1 MPQPPSMTR
10 PPLSLVAL
18 CAAATVVVA
27 LAGAATATVESRERA
42 KGAAPS
48 SPACREGRL
57 STSYLRRVNRVLRAR
72 HDAWGRTLL
81 SSPRGPTYER
91 IERYLPPL
99 FFARGRNGRPLTDSG
114 VHYTH
119 FSQPERPRGATSFAL
134 HVADGSQVI
143 TRRSHGRRLTVGVGL
158 RGQERYGS
166 CLRRLELPRLV
177 DGYLPIL
184 VTRYTDSHG
193 VRYEQESFVARIPET
208 RSLVSFVRVVADA
221 GDARTKL
228 VRLRFTPSVDG
239 LESDGSRLRRAGR
252 TYVVYGEGG
261 SYSSPSVKFAVR
273 RGEVRTAYV
282 GWLHQPSRTRPLVLD
297 ELRYLEA
304 RASVQEFWDRKLA
317 HGGLVVVPEER
328 VNDAA
333 RNLLIQNLGMTWRYS
348 VGNRYEQLSTPEAV
362 DVARVLGGYGH
373 LAVSRTI
380 LRTAVQKQPARPLRR
395 AARRTNWRIGAR
407 LVGFGHYA
415 RLAGDRSE
423 IVRATPALRRYVKTI
438 GGQLRASRNG
448 LLPRERFSS
457 DVGERVYGLHT
468 QVVVW
473 QGLRAMSQVWEDE
486 GFTRLAAESR
496 RLARKLESGLRR
508 AIRRSQRRLPSG
520 ALFIPAQLL
529 EDVAPYRAVTNTR
542 SGSYWNL
549 VMPYTLASG
558 LFPPHGQQAKGLLRY
573 LDRHGAR
580 LLGLVRAGAYGLYG
594 PGEPRKS
601 GSNPV
606 YRLNVARSSPTTTA
620 RRISCSAC
628 TDSSRPR

>member
-1 MPQPPSMTR
+1 MPQPPSMTK

-18 CAAATVVVA
+18 CAATTVVAA

-81 SSPRGPTYER
+81 ASPRGPTYER

-99 FFARGRNGRPLTDSG
+99 FFASGRNGRPLTDSG

-119 FSQPERPRGATSFAL
+119 FSQPETLRGATSFAL

-166 CLRRLELPRLV
+166 CLRRLELPELV

-252 TYVVYGEGG
+252 TYVVFGEGG

-282 GWLHQPSRTRPLVLD
+282 GWLHQPSRH
-297 ELRYLEA
+297 A
-304 RASVQEFWDRKLA
+304 
-317 HGGLVVVPEER
+317 
-328 VNDAA
+328 AA
-333 RNLLIQNLGMTWRYS
+333 R
-348 VGNRYEQLSTPEAV
+348 P
-362 DVARVLGGYGH
+362 
-373 LAVSRTI
+373 
-380 LRTAVQKQPARPLRR
+380 RR
-395 AARRTNWRIGAR
+395 AALPRGAR
-407 LVGFGHYA
+407 ERAGILGSQARARRPRRRPRGARERCGSEPPDPEPRNDVALQRGQPLRAALHPRGRRRRARARRVRPSRREPHDPAHGSAEAARATAATGGTTDELEDRRATRRLRALRAARGRPVGDRAGDSGTAPIREGHRRPAARKPQRAPPARALLVRRRRACLRPAHAGR
-415 RLAGDRSE
+415 RLAGAACD
-423 IVRATPALRRYVKTI
+423 VAGL
-438 GGQLRASRNG
+438 GGR
-448 LLPRERFSS
+448 
-457 DVGERVYGLHT
+457 GLH
-468 QVVVW
+468 
-473 QGLRAMSQVWEDE
+473 
-486 GFTRLAAESR
+486 AAR
-496 RLARKLESGLRR
+496 RR
-508 AIRRSQRRLPSG
+508 
-520 ALFIPAQLL
+520 
-529 EDVAPYRAVTNTR
+529 VAT
-542 SGSYWNL
+542 
-549 VMPYTLASG
+549 
-558 LFPPHGQQAKGLLRY
+558 
-573 LDRHGAR
+573 
-580 LLGLVRAGAYGLYG
+580 AGAQA
-594 PGEPRKS
+594 RDA
-601 GSNPV
+601 GSAV
-606 YRLNVARSSPTTTA
+606 RSVAHSDGCRAARSSS
-620 RRISCSAC
+620 RHSCSTTWRHTA
-628 TDSSRPR
+628 P